1 MQVRSRQVCSSQVST
16 YKTCHRQVPAS
27 QICLVQVHIRQI
39 KVICAI
45 GRDYFDQFAMYIP
58 NFYLRH
64 FYLYY
69 NISVYV
75 FYNHHNY
82 FFFLFKRANGLKG
95 FKKIYKNVP
104 QYIFRTVI
112 FANKKK
118 LTNMAKTL
126 SRKVH
131 IYINGQEVEGSIKQ
145 LTDKIKQLEKVQ
157 KNLPIGT
164 QEYIDKSL
172 ELRELRG
179 ILQEQK
185 LAVKDLDGSWKSLT
199 EKVANF
205 SNIIMGFQSVM
216 QMFDAGVGK
225 LKDLAA
231 DAAALDDV
239 YADVQKTT
247 GLTHEEVEKLNE
259 AFKKMDTRTSRE
271 QLNQLAY
278 EAGKLGIS
286 SQEQVAQ
293 FVSASDKINIALGDV
308 LGEGAMVTIGKL
320 TEIFESSTKALEGK
334 NLEEKMLAI
343 GSAVNSLGQASTAN
357 EGYMVEFMKR
367 LGGIASQAGLSAD
380 QILGYASALDQNGQA
395 VEMSATAFTKMIMQM
410 VKKPEEFVRAA
421 GTSVEEFKRMMDEDM
436 NGAILRVLEGM
447 DRQGGFQEIVK
458 MFNEMGL
465 DGSRAAQSISSLA
478 KHLDQVREAQALASD
493 EIATGAS
500 VMNEYNTK
508 NNTMQAQAEKAKKAF
523 EDVRI
528 ELGNELYPV
537 LVSMTKVGTGLTK
550 GLAGFVKLL
559 KENHVALAGVV
570 ALLARY
576 AYLKGAAYL
585 ATGKLQKQ
593 LKSLLGIEKLE
604 AMQKEIANA
613 KQLKKI
619 AADEKERLAEIKLEL
634 AKQKQIAAMKVE
646 ATDYG
651 ALTVK
656 TMAQGRAQQLEA
668 AATKQAEVAT
678 KANTAA
684 TNAQKAAF
692 ASTPWG
698 LIITALTTI
707 ASLTVSIVT
716 NSEKWQ
722 LHKKVK
728 EAAREVGEAQ
738 YTIDQLFKSL
748 RNAKVGSE
756 EYQDALNKLKQEYP
770 EIIKEH
776 LNEKGALKDIEK
788 AYKDVSK
795 AARDSIFERIRAEQS
810 KAAFGKAAEDTQ
822 DNLQGIQNL
831 VKARSSN
838 DEQAK
843 RVIQQINGQID
854 KMVAG
859 EIEFGKAAMNV
870 KKILVS
876 ESKELSYISGNIIS
890 HMQAIATHYY
900 QAQKTAD
907 LYETTFA
914 TDEKNPYV
922 GKSKKELETSLAA
935 TQRAIDSLTKSL
947 EKADAK
953 QKKALESA
961 LQTNKK
967 IKEQIEEAKKTA
979 TDKPTKTT
987 TTTQGDGTETN
998 LPSGKETPEQARA
1011 RKAAEAWENFCND
1024 YERLMAKIDTKTKT
1038 GIAKTLSE
1046 VDDGIAKM
1054 RQQLESKEVNHPD
1067 AAQKLA
1073 DLVAAAERWKQS
1085 EIDKYIKKANEELAK
1100 FQAQHKGTSDIEAVN
1115 KVTEAYER
1123 LKNEIA
1129 KANEQINQYE
1139 QDLTDPNLSE
1149 EAKAQIQ
1156 AIINGYRQ
1164 GISDA
1169 RVELIKTIDGS
1180 SVDVSGFTGSNEGK
1194 RQQLAAEYKKQSD
1207 AIAKS
1212 KESNEALLEILQK
1225 QLDTEQA
1232 KSEEQRDPAVVD
1244 ALDAQIAALER
1255 QNTVLDE
1262 NKKKLDNAN
1271 ESKEQLLDTE
1281 EWSTKFRKVTEILR
1295 NFADSAMETMQQLND
1310 YLDNKSNR
1318 RIQDAEKERDAKIEA
1333 LDEQLKNNIIS
1344 DEQYTE
1350 RKEAIE
1356 KEYNEKRKT
1365 EELEQFKRQKAMS
1378 LAQAHMSAALAV
1390 IQVWADSSLNTW
1402 AKIAMSAIAA
1412 TNVALQTAAIL
1423 AEPEPYAKGGYVPRE
1438 TVFKAGEAGEEWV
1451 ASNDLLTDPS
1461 TAPVIAALEKYQRGD
1476 TSLLQRLPFA
1486 RVNTA
1491 NVSAAAQ
1498 AIDGRLSASRT
1509 AAQTDNSQMVALL
1522 QELCAYMKDP
1532 NNRRAVISRD
1542 YQMTYERN
1550 ENFLRNMARL

>member
-1 MQVRSRQVCSSQVST
+1 
-16 YKTCHRQVPAS
+16 
-27 QICLVQVHIRQI
+27 
-39 KVICAI
+39 
-45 GRDYFDQFAMYIP
+45 
-58 NFYLRH
+58 
-64 FYLYY
+64 
-69 NISVYV
+69 
-75 FYNHHNY
+75 
-82 FFFLFKRANGLKG
+82 
-95 FKKIYKNVP
+95 
-104 QYIFRTVI
+104 
-112 FANKKK
+112 
-118 LTNMAKTL
+118 MAGKTL
-126 SRKVH
+126 SRKVS
-131 IYINGQEVEGSIKQ
+131 IYINGKEIESTLSSLQDNMRKLQAQQRKMTIGS
-145 LTDKIKQLEKVQ
+145 E
-157 KNLPIGT
+157 
-164 QEYIDKSL
+164 EYIETSMKI
-172 ELRELRG
+172 REIDGVIR
-179 ILQEQK
+179 EQQR
-185 LAVKDLDGSWKSLT
+185 AVKDLGNSWDKTSIT
-199 EKVANF
+199 IANVAHAV
-205 SNIIMGFQSVM
+205 MGLQSVM

-308 LGEGAMVTIGKL
+308 LGEGAMVKIGKL
-320 TEIFESSTKALEGK
+320 SDVYAKSTQQLAAAGDDLES
-334 NLEEKMLAI
+334 KMLKI
-343 GSAVNSLGQASTAN
+343 GSAVNMLGQSSTAN
-357 EGYMVEFMKR
+357 EGYLVEFLSRM
-367 LGGIASQAGLSAD
+367 GGIATQANLSAD
-380 QILGYASALDQNGQA
+380 AILGFASALDQDMQKQ
-395 VEMSATAFTKMIMQM
+395 EMSATAFQKFIMQM
-410 VKKPEEFVRAA
+410 IKKPAEFASAA
-421 GTSVEEFKRMMDEDM
+421 RMEVKEFTELMQQDM
-436 NGAILRVLEGM
+436 NEALLRVLDGFKG
-447 DRQGGFQEIVK
+447 QGGLVELQPIFQDL
-458 MFNEMGL
+458 GL
-465 DGSRAAQSISSLA
+465 DAARAASVISSMA
-478 KHLDQVREAQALASD
+478 NSVDKIREAQAIAND
-493 EIATGAS
+493 ELTTGAS
-500 VMNEYNTK
+500 VINEYNTK

-619 AADEKERLAEIKLEL
+619 AADEKERLAEIQLEL

-646 ATDYG
+646 ANDYG

-668 AATKQAEVAT
+668 AATAQAAVAT
-678 KANTAA
+678 KAHTVAIK
-684 TNAQKAAF
+684 AQKLAF
-692 ASTPWG
+692 SSTPWG

-707 ASLTVSIVT
+707 LTTVWQIVKSSKSMKKELSDISREIGT
-716 NSEKWQ
+716 EVQKMESEYR
-722 LHKKVK
+722 
-728 EAAREVGEAQ
+728 A
-738 YTIDQLFKSL
+738 LFKSMEK
-748 RNAKVGSE
+748 AGKGSE
-756 EYQDALNKLKQEYP
+756 VYKKGMDILIKRYPDLIKNLQDEKGNLIDIRDAYIQVTNAARQSIYEKMKQQKLSEKQDEVADKVYSKVQSAYDFAAKKMSAAQLQVYSELLSELDGTQENWEYVLGKIKKNFGNMADYFHIRGHSFWTDAQEVAAAKGELVKFEQDLNKMFP
-770 EIIKEH
+770 
-776 LNEKGALKDIEK
+776 
-788 AYKDVSK
+788 
-795 AARDSIFERIRAEQS
+795 
-810 KAAFGKAAEDTQ
+810 TP
-822 DNLQGIQNL
+822 
-831 VKARSSN
+831 
-838 DEQAK
+838 
-843 RVIQQINGQID
+843 
-854 KMVAG
+854 
-859 EIEFGKAAMNV
+859 
-870 KKILVS
+870 KKITV
-876 ESKELSYISGNIIS
+876 
-890 HMQAIATHYY
+890 
-900 QAQKTAD
+900 AD
-907 LYETTFA
+907 LVVNTE
-914 TDEKNPYV
+914 
-922 GKSKKELETSLAA
+922 
-935 TQRAIDSLTKSL
+935 
-947 EKADAK
+947 
-953 QKKALESA
+953 
-961 LQTNKK
+961 
-967 IKEQIEEAKKTA
+967 
-979 TDKPTKTT
+979 
-987 TTTQGDGTETN
+987 GDDNDNTPLGD
-998 LPSGKETPEQARA
+998 GKETPEEARA
-1011 RKAAEAWENFCND
+1011 RKAAEAWESFCQE

-1129 KANEQINQYE
+1129 NANEKINQYE

-1156 AIINGYRQ
+1156 AIIDGYRQ

-1180 SVDVSGFTGSNEGK
+1180 SVDVSGFTGSNESK

-1207 AIAKS
+1207 AIAKA
-1212 KESNEALLEILQK
+1212 KESNEALLEILRK
-1225 QLDTEQA
+1225 QLATEQA

-1262 NKKKLDNAN
+1262 NKKKLDKAN
-1271 ESKEQLLDTE
+1271 ESKEKLLDTE
-1281 EWSTKFRKVTEILR
+1281 EWSTKFHKVTEILR

-1310 YLDNKSNR
+1310 YLDNKSNQ

-1344 DEQYTE
+1344 DEVYTE

-1356 KEYNEKRKT
+1356 KEYNEKRKA

-1522 QELCAYMKDP
+1522 QDLCAYMKDP

>member
-1 MQVRSRQVCSSQVST
+1 
-16 YKTCHRQVPAS
+16 
-27 QICLVQVHIRQI
+27 
-39 KVICAI
+39 
-45 GRDYFDQFAMYIP
+45 
-58 NFYLRH
+58 
-64 FYLYY
+64 
-69 NISVYV
+69 
-75 FYNHHNY
+75 
-82 FFFLFKRANGLKG
+82 
-95 FKKIYKNVP
+95 
-104 QYIFRTVI
+104 
-112 FANKKK
+112 
-118 LTNMAKTL
+118 MAGKTL
-126 SRKVH
+126 SRKVS
-131 IYINGQEVEGSIKQ
+131 IYINGKEIESTLSSLQDNMRKLQAQQRKMTIGS
-145 LTDKIKQLEKVQ
+145 E
-157 KNLPIGT
+157 
-164 QEYIDKSL
+164 EYIETSMKI
-172 ELRELRG
+172 REIDGVIR
-179 ILQEQK
+179 EQQR
-185 LAVKDLDGSWKSLT
+185 AVKDLGNSWDKTSIT
-199 EKVANF
+199 IANVAHAV
-205 SNIIMGFQSVM
+205 MGLQSVM

-286 SQEQVAQ
+286 TQEQVAQ

-500 VMNEYNTK
+500 VINEYNTK

-619 AADEKERLAEIKLEL
+619 AADEKERLAEIQLEL

-646 ATDYG
+646 ANDYG

-698 LIITALTTI
+698 LIITALT
-707 ASLTVSIVT
+707 SIVALT
-716 NSEKWQ
+716 WQAVKSSSQWKLHETMKKIAGETAQATQKINYLFTSLRTASEGSEKY
-722 LHKKVK
+722 KM
-728 EAAREVGEAQ
+728 
-738 YTIDQLFKSL
+738 
-748 RNAKVGSE
+748 
-756 EYQDALNKLKQEYP
+756 ALAELKQEYP
-770 EIIKEH
+770 DLIKNFITE
-776 LNEKGALKDIEK
+776 EGKLKDIEK
-788 AYKDVSK
+788 AYKALTK
-795 AARDSIFERIRAEQS
+795 AAKESIYERIKAESLGDAAANAGRVMFDKTNEIRETIMRAAK
-810 KAAFGKAAEDTQ
+810 KAGKES
-822 DNLQGIQNL
+822 I
-831 VKARSSN
+831 
-838 DEQAK
+838 
-843 RVIQQINGQID
+843 
-854 KMVAG
+854 G
-859 EIEFGKAAMNV
+859 EIIFKETEQEIAKIETGEAKWEEIYERLNKKLYDNNIGVGEAQGGKKVMRYLYLDRHLKAISDAYAEYSQMEEAFLDKDEEKDPFNVQSMNL
-870 KKILVS
+870 KQLN
-876 ESKELSYISGNIIS
+876 E
-890 HMQAIATHYY
+890 Q
-900 QAQKTAD
+900 
-907 LYETTFA
+907 
-914 TDEKNPYV
+914 
-922 GKSKKELETSLAA
+922 LETSQRLLKSYQKAADEGRQGFSEKAENERQKIEAINAQITKLRNTEKEAA
-935 TQRAIDSLTKSL
+935 TSTTPSLDS
-947 EKADAK
+947 KADKAK
-953 QKKALESA
+953 Q
-961 LQTNKK
+961 
-967 IKEQIEEAKKTA
+967 
-979 TDKPTKTT
+979 
-987 TTTQGDGTETN
+987 
-998 LPSGKETPEQARA
+998 
-1011 RKAAEAWENFCND
+1011 AWESFCND

-1054 RQQLESKEVNHPD
+1054 RQQLESNEVNHPD

-1129 KANEQINQYE
+1129 KANEQITQYE

-1149 EAKAQIQ
+1149 EAQAQIQ
-1156 AIINGYRQ
+1156 AIIDGYRQ

-1180 SVDVSGFTGSNEGK
+1180 SVDVSGFTGSDEGK

-1207 AIAKS
+1207 AIAKA
-1212 KESNEALLEILQK
+1212 KESNEALLEILRK

-1262 NKKKLDNAN
+1262 NKKKLDKAN
-1271 ESKEQLLDTE
+1271 ESKEKLLDTE
-1281 EWSTKFRKVTEILR
+1281 EWSTKFHKVTEILR

-1310 YLDNKSNR
+1310 YLDNKSNQ

-1344 DEQYTE
+1344 DEVYTE

-1356 KEYNEKRKT
+1356 KEYNEKRKA

-1522 QELCAYMKDP
+1522 QDLCAYMKDP

>member
-1 MQVRSRQVCSSQVST
+1 
-16 YKTCHRQVPAS
+16 
-27 QICLVQVHIRQI
+27 
-39 KVICAI
+39 
-45 GRDYFDQFAMYIP
+45 
-58 NFYLRH
+58 
-64 FYLYY
+64 
-69 NISVYV
+69 
-75 FYNHHNY
+75 
-82 FFFLFKRANGLKG
+82 
-95 FKKIYKNVP
+95 
-104 QYIFRTVI
+104 
-112 FANKKK
+112 
-118 LTNMAKTL
+118 MAGKTL
-126 SRKVH
+126 SRKVS
-131 IYINGQEVEGSIKQ
+131 IYINGKEIESTLSSLQDNMRKLQAQQRKMTIGS
-145 LTDKIKQLEKVQ
+145 E
-157 KNLPIGT
+157 
-164 QEYIDKSL
+164 EYIETSMKI
-172 ELRELRG
+172 REIDGVIR
-179 ILQEQK
+179 EQQR
-185 LAVKDLDGSWKSLT
+185 AVKDLGNSWDKTSIT
-199 EKVANF
+199 IANVAHAV
-205 SNIIMGFQSVM
+205 MGLQSVM

-308 LGEGAMVTIGKL
+308 LGEGAMVKIGKL
-320 TEIFESSTKALEGK
+320 SDVYAKSTQQLAAAGDDLES
-334 NLEEKMLAI
+334 KMLKI
-343 GSAVNSLGQASTAN
+343 GSAVNMLGQSSTAN
-357 EGYMVEFMKR
+357 EGYLVEFLSRM
-367 LGGIASQAGLSAD
+367 GGIATQANLSAD
-380 QILGYASALDQNGQA
+380 AILGFASALDQDMQKQ
-395 VEMSATAFTKMIMQM
+395 EMSATAFQKFIMQM
-410 VKKPEEFVRAA
+410 IKKPAEFASAA
-421 GTSVEEFKRMMDEDM
+421 RMEVKEFTELMQQDM
-436 NGAILRVLEGM
+436 NEALLRVLDGFKG
-447 DRQGGFQEIVK
+447 QGGLVELQPIFQDL
-458 MFNEMGL
+458 GL
-465 DGSRAAQSISSLA
+465 DAARAASVISSMA
-478 KHLDQVREAQALASD
+478 NSVDKIREAQAIAND
-493 EIATGAS
+493 ELTTGAS
-500 VMNEYNTK
+500 VINEYNTK

-604 AMQKEIANA
+604 TMQKEIANA

-619 AADEKERLAEIKLEL
+619 ATDEKERLAEIQLEL
-634 AKQKQIAAMKVE
+634 ARQKQIAAMKVE
-646 ATDYG
+646 ANDYG

-678 KANTAA
+678 KAHTAA

-698 LIITALTTI
+698 LIITALTSI
-707 ASLTVSIVT
+707 ATLTWQVVK
-716 NSEKWQ
+716 NSSQWKFHETMKEVARAAG
-722 LHKKVK
+722 KAEGEVK
-728 EAAREVGEAQ
+728 ILIERLRGAAE
-738 YTIDQLFKSL
+738 
-748 RNAKVGSE
+748 GSE
-756 EYQDALNKLKQEYP
+756 EYRKALEELKQKYP
-770 EIIKEH
+770 DIIKLH
-776 LNEKGALKDIEK
+776 LNEKGAINDLEA
-788 AYKDVSK
+788 AYKDLSA
-795 AARDSIFERIRAEQS
+795 AARQSANDRIYAEKTSEAYADLAETVADVTEKVNKRIKWKEDPADSVKEYVRNYVAERVRLISE
-810 KAAFGKAAEDTQ
+810 GKKEYQ
-822 DNLQGIQNL
+822 
-831 VKARSSN
+831 
-838 DEQAK
+838 QAM
-843 RVIQQINGQID
+843 Q
-854 KMVAG
+854 
-859 EIEFGKAAMNV
+859 EIEKYIAKFGG
-870 KKILVS
+870 S
-876 ESKELSYISGNIIS
+876 IS
-890 HMQAIATHYY
+890 HLHGDIGKSPY
-900 QAQKTAD
+900 QKSLYDLLDVQGAYKETMEVVEKYKTA
-907 LYETTFA
+907 LKP
-914 TDEKNPYV
+914 DEKNDDPW
-922 GKSKKELETSLAA
+922 GLQK
-935 TQRAIDSLTKSL
+935 KSL
-947 EKADAK
+947 EELKSM
-953 QKKALESA
+953 L
-961 LQTNKK
+961 
-967 IKEQIEEAKKTA
+967 KEVNEAKKTA
-979 TDKPTKTT
+979 ANVTELRELISKGEAISAQIEKLNPN
-987 TTTQGDGTETN
+987 TETATSTSTT
-998 LPSGKETPEQARA
+998 PSLDS
-1011 RKAAEAWENFCND
+1011 KADKAKQAWESFCQE

-1073 DLVAAAERWKQS
+1073 DLVATAERWKQS

-1156 AIINGYRQ
+1156 AIIDGYRQ

-1207 AIAKS
+1207 AIAKA
-1212 KESNEALLEILQK
+1212 KESNEALLEILRK
-1225 QLDTEQA
+1225 QLATEQA

-1255 QNTVLDE
+1255 QNTVLD
-1262 NKKKLDNAN
+1262 DNAEKLKKTN
-1271 ESKEQLLDTE
+1271 KEKEELLDTE
-1281 EWSTKFRKVTEILR
+1281 EWSTKFHKVTEILR

-1310 YLDNKSNR
+1310 YLDNKSNQ

-1344 DEQYTE
+1344 DEVYTE

-1356 KEYNEKRKT
+1356 KEYNEKRKA

-1423 AEPEPYAKGGYVPRE
+1423 SEPEPYAKGGYVPRD
-1438 TVFKAGEAGEEWV
+1438 TVFRAGEAGEEWV
-1451 ASNDLLTDPS
+1451 ASNQLLTDPS

-1486 RVNTA
+1486 SVNTA

-1522 QELCAYMKDP
+1522 QDLCAYMKDP

>member
-1 MQVRSRQVCSSQVST
+1 
-16 YKTCHRQVPAS
+16 
-27 QICLVQVHIRQI
+27 
-39 KVICAI
+39 
-45 GRDYFDQFAMYIP
+45 
-58 NFYLRH
+58 
-64 FYLYY
+64 
-69 NISVYV
+69 
-75 FYNHHNY
+75 
-82 FFFLFKRANGLKG
+82 
-95 FKKIYKNVP
+95 
-104 QYIFRTVI
+104 
-112 FANKKK
+112 
-118 LTNMAKTL
+118 MAKSL
-126 SRKVH
+126 NRKVS
-131 IYINGQEVEGSIKQ
+131 IYVNGKEVESTIKS
-145 LTDKIKQLEKVQ
+145 LESELIKLKRIQ
-157 KNLPIGT
+157 KNLTIGSEEYVET
-164 QEYIDKSL
+164 TLKIREIQNVIRENTRAFQQQETALEHSL
-172 ELRELRG
+172 E
-179 ILQEQK
+179 K
-185 LAVKDLDGSWKSLT
+185 L
-199 EKVANF
+199 
-205 SNIIMGFQSVM
+205 SNIADIIMSIQSVM

-286 SQEQVAQ
+286 SAEQVAQ

-308 LGEGAMVTIGKL
+308 LGEGAMVKIGKL
-320 TEIFESSTKALEGK
+320 SDVYAKSTQQLADAGDDLES
-334 NLEEKMLAI
+334 KMLKI
-343 GSAVNSLGQASTAN
+343 GSAVNMLGQSSTAN
-357 EGYMVEFMKR
+357 EGYLVEFLSRM
-367 LGGIASQAGLSAD
+367 GGIATQANLSAD
-380 QILGYASALDQNGQA
+380 AILGFASALDQDMQKQ
-395 VEMSATAFTKMIMQM
+395 EMSATAFQKFIMQM
-410 VKKPEEFVRAA
+410 IKKPVEFAASARMEVR
-421 GTSVEEFKRMMDEDM
+421 EFTELMQSDM
-436 NGAILRVLEGM
+436 NEALLRVLDGFKGS
-447 DRQGGFQEIVK
+447 GGLVSLQPIFQDL
-458 MFNEMGL
+458 GL
-465 DGSRAAQSISSLA
+465 DAARAASVISSMA
-478 KHLDQVREAQALASD
+478 NSVDKIREAQAIAND
-493 EIATGAS
+493 ELTTGAS
-500 VMNEYNTK
+500 VINEYNTK

-550 GLAGFVKLL
+550 GLAGFVRLL

-604 AMQKEIANA
+604 AMHKEIANA

-619 AADEKERLAEIKLEL
+619 AADEKERLAEMKLEL
-634 AKQKQIAAMKVE
+634 AKQKQIAAMKVQ
-646 ATDYG
+646 ANDYG
-651 ALTVK
+651 ALTIK

-668 AATKQAEVAT
+668 AVTAQATIAT
-678 KANTAA
+678 KAHTVAIK
-684 TNAQKAAF
+684 AQKVAF
-692 ASTPWG
+692 SSTPWG

-707 ASLTVSIVT
+707 LTTVWQIVKSSKSMKKELSDISREIGT
-716 NSEKWQ
+716 EVQKMESEYR
-722 LHKKVK
+722 
-728 EAAREVGEAQ
+728 A
-738 YTIDQLFKSL
+738 LFKSMEK
-748 RNAKVGSE
+748 AGKGSE
-756 EYQDALNKLKQEYP
+756 VYKKGMDILIKRYP
-770 EIIKEH
+770 ELIKN
-776 LNEKGALKDIEK
+776 LQDEKGNLIDIRD
-788 AYKDVSK
+788 AYIQVTN
-795 AARDSIFERIRAEQS
+795 AARQS
-810 KAAFGKAAEDTQ
+810 VYEKMKQQKLSEKQDEVADKVYSKVQSAYDFAAKKMSEAQLQVYSELLSELDGTQ
-822 DNLQGIQNL
+822 DNWENVLGKIKKNFGNMADYYHIRGHSFWTDAYEVAAAKGEL
-831 VKARSSN
+831 VKF
-838 DEQAK
+838 EQDL
-843 RVIQQINGQID
+843 N
-854 KMVAG
+854 KM
-859 EIEFGKAAMNV
+859 FPTP
-870 KKILVS
+870 KKITV
-876 ESKELSYISGNIIS
+876 
-890 HMQAIATHYY
+890 
-900 QAQKTAD
+900 AD
-907 LYETTFA
+907 LVVNTE
-914 TDEKNPYV
+914 
-922 GKSKKELETSLAA
+922 
-935 TQRAIDSLTKSL
+935 
-947 EKADAK
+947 
-953 QKKALESA
+953 
-961 LQTNKK
+961 
-967 IKEQIEEAKKTA
+967 
-979 TDKPTKTT
+979 
-987 TTTQGDGTETN
+987 GDDNNNTPLGD
-998 LPSGKETPEQARA
+998 GKETPEQARA
-1011 RKAAEAWENFCND
+1011 RKAAEAWESFCND

-1100 FQAQHKGTSDIEAVN
+1100 FQTQHKGTSDIEAVN

-1156 AIINGYRQ
+1156 AIIDGYRQ

-1207 AIAKS
+1207 AIAKA
-1212 KESNEALLEILQK
+1212 KESNEALLEILRK
-1225 QLDTEQA
+1225 QLATEQT

-1262 NKKKLDNAN
+1262 NKNKLDKAN
-1271 ESKEQLLDTE
+1271 ESKEKLLDTE

-1344 DEQYTE
+1344 DKQYTE

-1356 KEYNEKRKT
+1356 KEYNEKRKA

-1509 AAQTDNSQMVALL
+1509 AAQTDNNQMVALL
-1522 QELCAYMKDP
+1522 QDLCAYMKDP

-1550 ENFLRNMARL
+1550 ENFLRSVARL